1 MPLFKKKPH
10 DGTSQP
16 LIPPPEPTSPPAYAP
31 SAPVPSSSYQPR
43 LASLSFHM
51 TDRIRLLHFPPE
63 AIDVCRST
71 ILSAWK
77 PPHSG
82 AIVIQDERP
91 YGASH
96 EFKLR
101 GFPWALGS
109 YQPVESS
116 RLVCALLST
125 LHGLGWTL
133 ILTTDVTRKMRDKDT
148 LVFRR
153 RRMCLWSVTGAWSCF
168 REATGC
174 VPPEVSQATAAQLGP
189 SWVQAR
195 SVHKSVADELKLHGS
210 PWFANGIET
219 MRVRELL
226 LVLLESLEDEGWTV
240 FASIDQKHGRDDYT
254 ETDTWYCCRPKGW
267 VKGAP
272 LYHN

>member
-174 VPPEVSQATAAQLGP
+174 GLLTVSVSPNPFVECILTRDSSP
-189 SWVQAR
+189 SRSQPSHSGSAR
-195 SVHKSVADELKLHGS
+195 PFVGAS
-210 PWFANGIET
+210 PI
-219 MRVRELL
+219 
-226 LVLLESLEDEGWTV
+226 
-240 FASIDQKHGRDDYT
+240 
-254 ETDTWYCCRPKGW
+254 RPQISRR
-267 VKGAP
+267 
-272 LYHN
+272 